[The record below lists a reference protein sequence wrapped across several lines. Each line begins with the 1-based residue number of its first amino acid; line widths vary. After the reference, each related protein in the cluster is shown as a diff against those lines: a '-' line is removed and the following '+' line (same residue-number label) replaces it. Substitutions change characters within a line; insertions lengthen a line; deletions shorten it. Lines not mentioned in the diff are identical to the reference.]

1 VGTVLNTEHEV
12 VALAGDLV
20 EENQLLGSVVAVL
33 DAEHGALL
41 VAPAG
46 DLVEEHELLYVARRG
61 YPPRQIGL
69 INYD

>member
-46 DLVEEHELLYVARRG
+46 DLENCS
-61 YPPRQIGL
+61 IC
-69 INYD
+69 